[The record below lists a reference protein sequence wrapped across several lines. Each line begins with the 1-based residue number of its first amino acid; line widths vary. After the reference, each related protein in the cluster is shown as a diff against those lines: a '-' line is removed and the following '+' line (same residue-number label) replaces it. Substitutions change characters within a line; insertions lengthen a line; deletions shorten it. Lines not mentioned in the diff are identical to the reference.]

1 MSSQLPHIEDDFK
14 VQSSPNK
21 GQTSLETRK
30 KISAFIVCF
39 NEESKIERC
48 LSSVSWC
55 DEIVL
60 VDSGSTDRTIEI
72 AQKYSPKIFTRP
84 WPGYVAQKA
93 FGLELC
99 TSEWVLNLDADEE
112 VSPELRD
119 EIQEL
124 LAQDDGST
132 NGWYINRVVFFLGKW
147 WRKGTWY
154 PEYRLRLCRR
164 SKTTWGGRDP
174 HEKAIVEGNTKKLSG
189 ELRHYTYANI
199 THQVQTLNNY
209 ALQAARAMNA
219 TGKKPSIAKIF
230 LHPPIRF
237 IKSYLFKRGYR
248 EGLPGLIVAV
258 LESGYVFLKYVKLW
272 EINRQP
278 SQDPSPN

>member
-1 MSSQLPHIEDDFK
+1 MSSQLPTDEQDFNSLPA
-14 VQSSPNK
+14 Q
-21 GQTSLETRK
+21 GAERRTSGTRRR
-30 KISAFIVCF
+30 ISAFIVCC
-39 NEESKIERC
+39 NEESKIDRC
-48 LSSVSWC
+48 LNSVSWC

-60 VDSGSTDRTIEI
+60 VDSGSTDKTIEV

-93 FGLELC
+93 FGLEQC

-119 EIQEL
+119 EIHEL
-124 LAQDDGST
+124 LARDDGSI
-132 NGWYINRVVFFLGKW
+132 NGWYVNRVVFFLGKW

-219 TGKKPSIAKIF
+219 SGKKPSIAKIF

-272 EINRQP
+272 EINRP
-278 SQDPSPN
+278 THNEPNPK

>member
-1 MSSQLPHIEDDFK
+1 MSSQPPNDKHDLKSPG
-14 VQSSPNK
+14 SSAESQQ
-21 GQTSLETRK
+21 GARGRRR
-30 KISAFIVCF
+30 ISAFIVCC
-39 NEESKIERC
+39 NEESKIDRC

-60 VDSGSTDRTIEI
+60 VDSGSTDRTIEL
-72 AQKYSPKIFTRP
+72 AQRYSPKIFTRP

-93 FGLELC
+93 FGLEQC

-112 VSPELRD
+112 VSPELRA
-119 EIQEL
+119 EILEL
-124 LAQDDGST
+124 LANDDGSI
-132 NGWYINRVVFFLGKW
+132 NGWYVNRVVFFLGKW

-174 HEKAIVEGNTKKLSG
+174 HEKALVAGETRRLSG

-209 ALQAARAMNA
+209 ALQAARAMKA

-237 IKSYLFKRGYR
+237 IKSYFFKRGYR

-272 EINRQP
+272 ELNRKP
-278 SQDPSPN
+278 CQDGDAK

>member
-1 MSSQLPHIEDDFK
+1 MSSQRPPTKDDFNT
-14 VQSSPNK
+14 QSSIETGRP
-21 GQTSLETRK
+21 SLEPRK
-30 KISAFIVCF
+30 KISAFIVCC

-93 FGLELC
+93 FGLEQC

-124 LAQDDGST
+124 LAHDDGST

-174 HEKAIVEGNTKKLSG
+174 HEKALVEGDTKKLSG

-219 TGKKPSIAKIF
+219 TGKRPSIAKIF

-278 SQDPSPN
+278 NQDANTK